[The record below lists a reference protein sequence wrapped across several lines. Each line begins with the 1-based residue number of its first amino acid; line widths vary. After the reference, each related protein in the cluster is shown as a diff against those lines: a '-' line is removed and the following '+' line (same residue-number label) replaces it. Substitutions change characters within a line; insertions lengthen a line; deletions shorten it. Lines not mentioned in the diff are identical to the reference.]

1 MQLSMFLKDMTS
13 LTHIIDD
20 DEDDHQND
28 KRKFLEDF
36 LKYRKRHSKK
46 KGQMP

>member
-1 MQLSMFLKDMTS
+1 MTS
-13 LTHIIDD
+13 LTHRDD
-20 DEDDHQND
+20 DEDDHQNDD

-36 LKYRKRHSKK
+36 LKYCKRHSTK